1 MDHINCVAGTPQ
13 CDEAMTWLHELTKF
27 TQLYVDHKGRHS
39 ADTSE
44 IMWREVDPSAFTFT
58 GGITDEGLDCTI
70 GALRDFYAGFSA
82 EAVAQGKLF
91 LTRSGVGLTSLFRA
105 CAVPFIG
112 GISGTTAQYLKQFA
126 GTLGAENVTPKMLA
140 TLMANMVVGGHHS
153 LFETSVTVQHFL
165 KHFTQLAAEP
175 GTRLFAVG
183 GLPVPPTGFF
193 HEAVHLPFDHD
204 GAGARCAHYDAD
216 TDTADFAHASEDSG
230 PYIQFLRDYGL
241 WLDATFE

>member
-44 IMWREVDPSAFTFT
+44 IMWREVDPSAFTFS

-140 TLMANMVVGGHHS
+140 TLMANMVVGG
-153 LFETSVTVQHFL
+153 QPP
-165 KHFTQLAAEP
+165 LAL
-175 GTRLFAVG
+175 RNVR
-183 GLPVPPTGFF
+183 
-193 HEAVHLPFDHD
+193 D
-204 GAGARCAHYDAD
+204 GAALPQALHPAGRGARHPALRGRRPPRAAD
-216 TDTADFAHASEDSG
+216 RLLSRGGA
-230 PYIQFLRDYGL
+230 PPV
-241 WLDATFE
+241 